1 MSTPTA
7 TPPSTENAS
16 AEAETR
22 HSGWASD
29 SYSDDFDY
37 TPVSPWGPVALALGV
52 AGLTAFLSVFGIGL
66 SVIGVLV
73 GIAAVVR
80 IRGEQ
85 GAVKGQ
91 GFAVMGLVLSVCCCG
106 LGTAKMVHLYN
117 TEVPEG
123 YRRVNFPVEISDKEF
138 VYYGGARRLH
148 PDVAPLIGTQ
158 VYLKGFM
165 WETKSLTGLTEF
177 VFLKD
182 NGECCFGGSPQP
194 YDMMV
199 VYLDPDNPTDAYTG
213 MVAVAGTLR
222 ANVSA
227 GEGEPVYTVEAKI
240 VKEAPTPF

>member
-7 TPPSTENAS
+7 ETLEAS
-16 AEAETR
+16 EVTAETETR

-29 SYSDDFDY
+29 SQTDDFDY
-37 TPVSPWGPVALALGV
+37 TPVSPWGPIALALGL
-52 AGLTAFLSVFGIGL
+52 AALTAFLSVFGIGL
-66 SVIGVLV
+66 SVVGILV
-73 GIAAVVR
+73 GIAAILR
-80 IRGEQ
+80 IRSEQ
-85 GAVKGQ
+85 GAVKGLS
-91 GFAVMGLVLSVCCCG
+91 FALLGLALSVGSCG

-117 TEVPEG
+117 TEVPDG
-123 YRRVNFPVEISDKEF
+123 YRRVNFPMDISDKQF
-138 VYYGGARRLH
+138 VFYGGARRLH
-148 PDVAPLIGTQ
+148 PDVAPLIGEK

-199 VYLDPDNPTDAYTG
+199 VYLPPEKPTDAYTG
-213 MVAVAGTLR
+213 MVAVAGVLK
-222 ANVSA
+222 ANVNA
-227 GEGEPVYTVEAKI
+227 GEGDPVYTVEAEI